1 MSWQHYV
8 DKQLM
13 GTGLITKAVIS
24 GHDGTIWAKSSNIEP
39 SREELAK
46 MASSLP
52 DYAPLQM
59 SGVHL
64 GGEKFIFLS
73 GTDKVIRCKKNKQ
86 GMHCMKTLQAM
97 LVAVY
102 EEPVQSP
109 QVAAVVE
116 GLGDYLISQSY
127 WVNAD
132 LLISLKHH
140 WNFLAVGDM
149 WYTSVWR
156 WHGPY
161 LCSILIKYGFL
172 RKITIK
178 REKVKNPW
186 CFWNNTSY
194 FKARLWMS
202 RQCMYVCITSP
213 ERVLW
218 YCHVK
223 TLLYNKFF
231 SKELLLLQLFCELT
245 WLHSYISDG
254 LLLMVLATLSEVAS
268 PYIFASI

>member
-46 MASSLP
+46 LSSSLP
-52 DYAPLQM
+52 DYSPLQM
-59 SGVHL
+59 SGVQL

-73 GTDKVIRCKKNKQ
+73 GTDKVIRCKKQKQ

-127 WVNAD
+127 
-132 LLISLKHH
+132 
-140 WNFLAVGDM
+140 
-149 WYTSVWR
+149 
-156 WHGPY
+156 
-161 LCSILIKYGFL
+161 
-172 RKITIK
+172 
-178 REKVKNPW
+178 
-186 CFWNNTSY
+186 
-194 FKARLWMS
+194 
-202 RQCMYVCITSP
+202 
-213 ERVLW
+213 
-218 YCHVK
+218 
-223 TLLYNKFF
+223 
-231 SKELLLLQLFCELT
+231 
-245 WLHSYISDG
+245 
-254 LLLMVLATLSEVAS
+254 
-268 PYIFASI
+268 